1 MEVFN
6 LTLTQMLNMF
16 FLIIVGF
23 ILKRAKILPDNS
35 DTTIS
40 RLQTY
45 ALVPALNLINQAKKC
60 TVESFMGNSHLLLYG
75 LILVVVAIGISY
87 PLSLLFAKKSK
98 DAKEIY
104 QRQIYKYSLAFGN
117 YGYVGNFLVLGIWGQ
132 DMLFKYLLFTF
143 IPGIF
148 CYAWGMYILIPKSQ
162 NSSGILENL
171 KNSLLK
177 PPFVSLVIGMILGLT
192 GIGKYIPSFLDTA
205 LTNAGNCMGPLAMIL
220 AGVVIGGYNFKEII
234 LFKKIYI
241 VSLLRLIILPAIFV
255 GTLKLIN
262 TPTEVILL
270 VLVAFAAPIGMNT
283 IVYPAAFGGDTKTGA
298 SMALISSILSVITI
312 PLMFYMFNI
321 NI

>member
-1 MEVFN
+1 
-6 LTLTQMLNMF
+6 
-16 FLIIVGF
+16 
-23 ILKRAKILPDNS
+23 
-35 DTTIS
+35 
-40 RLQTY
+40 
-45 ALVPALNLINQAKKC
+45 
-60 TVESFMGNSHLLLYG
+60 
-75 LILVVVAIGISY
+75 
-87 PLSLLFAKKSK
+87 
-98 DAKEIY
+98 
-104 QRQIYKYSLAFGN
+104 
-117 YGYVGNFLVLGIWGQ
+117 
-132 DMLFKYLLFTF
+132 MLFKYLLFTF

-192 GIGKYIPSFLDTA
+192 GVGKHIPSFLDTA
-205 LTNAGNCMGPLAMIL
+205 LTNAGNCMGPLAMVL
-220 AGVVIGGYNFKEII
+220 AGVVIGSYNFKEII
-234 LFKKIYI
+234 LFKKVYA
-241 VSLLRLIILPAIFV
+241 VSALRLLIIPAIFV
-255 GTLKLIN
+255 GVLKLIN
-262 TPTEVILL
+262 TPEEVILL